1 LSRINLFIVY
11 TEFKLLVFYNIFSF
25 STEKKYKFKYFAYYF
40 NIMESWSISKKL
52 KNELLK
58 KSSNIEDN
66 SRRILFILRN
76 LGPQRFT
83 NLIKYSNLSRSTV
96 SKYLNIHTKNQ
107 YVEQRIITDT
117 QKNKQYRGYVITDKG
132 MEKLEEKPLKLK
144 EGLFIVNELKEN
156 VRKLENLIGFYKE
169 INVEDAFIIHIVRII
184 SKIGDNFFELQQ
196 DRDLYLSLFYIFYNS
211 ILGQGAFARKYW
223 HFDDSSSQKF
233 VGYKLNLDQFCE
245 IYNVSR
251 EAINYLARFKL
262 IKDDFGFYLIKREH
276 NDFFFH
282 EEDLLGTTT
291 LRLIKDKLIDEIINL
306 QEGISEM
313 IYDLD
318 IMAQEITHHLKE
330 MGLIWDAIQEQFQ
343 LLVLNLIIKKA
354 IEMGFL
360 DIEREKLMEG
370 LTQSQ
375 KLLMSEEGKKLR
387 EVILNGSKLDLNT
400 NILTIVSKQ
409 TS

>member
-1 LSRINLFIVY
+1 
-11 TEFKLLVFYNIFSF
+11 
-25 STEKKYKFKYFAYYF
+25 
-40 NIMESWSISKKL
+40 MESWNISKKL
-52 KNELLK
+52 KNELLT

-83 NLIKYSNLSRSTV
+83 NIIKYSKLSRSTV
-96 SKYLNIHTKNQ
+96 SKYLNFHQKSGN
-107 YVEQRIITDT
+107 VEQRLITDKQT
-117 QKNKQYRGYVITDKG
+117 NKQYRGYIITDKG
-132 MEKLEEKPLKLK
+132 IEKLEEEPLKLK
-144 EGLFIVNELKEN
+144 DELFIVNELKEN
-156 VRKLENLIGFYKE
+156 VRKLEDLIDFYKE
-169 INVEDAFIIHIVRII
+169 ISVEDPFIIHIVRII

-211 ILGQGAFARKYW
+211 ILGQGAFARNYW
-223 HFDDSSSQKF
+223 HFDESSSQKF

-245 IYNVSR
+245 LFNVSK
-251 EAINYLARFKL
+251 EAINYLAKFKL
-262 IKDDFGFYLIKREH
+262 INNNFGFYLIKREN

-306 QEGISEM
+306 QEGIYDI

-318 IMAQEITHHLKE
+318 IMAEEITIQLKE

-343 LLVLNLIIKKA
+343 LLVLNLIIKNA

-370 LTQSQ
+370 VTQSQ
-375 KLLMSEEGKKLR
+375 KLLISEEGKMLR
-387 EVILNGSKLDLNT
+387 EAILNGSKLEVNI
-400 NILTIVSKQ
+400 NILS
-409 TS
+409 SSSANE

>member
-1 LSRINLFIVY
+1 
-11 TEFKLLVFYNIFSF
+11 
-25 STEKKYKFKYFAYYF
+25 
-40 NIMESWSISKKL
+40 MESWNISKKL
-52 KNELLK
+52 KTELLK

-83 NLIKYSNLSRSTV
+83 NLVRYSNLSRSTV
-96 SKYLNIHTKNQ
+96 SKYLTLHRKNKNI
-107 YVEQRIITDT
+107 EQRLITDRKT
-117 QKNKQYRGYVITDKG
+117 NKQYRNYVITEKG
-132 MEKLEEKPLKLK
+132 IEKLGEEPLKLK
-144 EGLFIVNELKEN
+144 DELFIVNELKEN
-156 VRKLENLIGFYKE
+156 VRKLEDLIDFYKE
-169 INVEDAFIIHIVRII
+169 INVEDAFIIQIVRII

-223 HFDDSSSQKF
+223 RFDESSSQKF
-233 VGYKLNLDQFCE
+233 GGYKLNIDQYCE
-245 IYNVSR
+245 VYNVSR
-251 EAINYLARFKL
+251 EAINYLARSKL
-262 IKDDFGFYLIKREH
+262 IKNDFGFYLIKREK

-306 QEGISEM
+306 QEGIYEM

-318 IMAQEITHHLKE
+318 IIADEITSQLKE

-343 LLVLNLIIKKA
+343 LLVLNLIIKNA

-370 LTQSQ
+370 VAKSQ
-375 KLLMSEEGKKLR
+375 KLPMSLEGKMLQ
-387 EVILNGSKLDLNT
+387 EAILNSSKLELNF
-400 NILTIVSKQ
+400 NILTS
-409 TS
+409 TFS